1 MSENNNKRSRV
12 VVRIGEAEIE
22 LEGEHSNV
30 LSLMGKPLF
39 EFIRGFQETIGEL
52 PSTMAEAPE
61 VSEEA
66 AKEFPPQL
74 GKVDT
79 MAEALSQLYKK
90 PWGRTPRKLEDIMN
104 VLEVNGLY
112 YRKSAVATQLVY
124 MMRRKEI
131 RRFGKRGSY
140 KYVAA

>member
-1 MSENNNKRSRV
+1 MSENNRSRI
-12 VVRIGEAEIE
+12 VVRIGDAQIE

-30 LSLMGKPLF
+30 KSLMGEPLF
-39 EFIRGFQETIGEL
+39 KFIRGFQEVIGEL
-52 PSTMAEAPE
+52 PATPAETPE
-61 VSEEA
+61 IPEKG

-79 MAEALSQLYKK
+79 MSDAISNLFKKDWGKK
-90 PWGRTPRKLEDIMN
+90 PRSLEEIMN

-112 YRKSAVATQLVY
+112 YKKSAVATQLVR
-124 MMRRKEI
+124 MMRNREV
-131 RRFGKRGSY
+131 RRFGTRGSY